1 MITIIVVGNIKEPS
15 LKQLILEYE
24 KRLANA
30 YRVQWVQIPESK
42 KHKANFVGVHEESA
56 NILKK
61 IKADDVV
68 YLCDVEG
75 QSMDSLAFSKLL
87 DQHFSYNQ
95 KRLVFVIGGSNGVNE
110 AVKKR
115 ARARL
120 SFSKLTFPHQLFR
133 LLLVEQIYRSYTINH
148 NITYH
153 K

>member
-1 MITIIVVGNIKEPS
+1 MV
-15 LKQLILEYE
+15 
-24 KRLANA
+24 
-30 YRVQWVQIPESK
+30 
-42 KHKANFVGVHEESA
+42 
-56 NILKK
+56 
-61 IKADDVV
+61 DDIV
-68 YLCDVEG
+68 YLGDVEG